1 MCIRDST
8 EAKKGAWP
16 LGIPAGYNAD
26 HEHLQRYVDLAKTD
40 EGFQQYLEEFVL
52 EAPAEAAE

>member
-1 MCIRDST
+1 MGSEMCIRDR
-8 EAKKGAWP
+8 P
-16 LGIPAGYNAD
+16 LGIPGGYNAD

-52 EAPAEAAE
+52 EAAAEAAE

>member
-1 MCIRDST
+1 MLLILAGD
-8 EAKKGAWP
+8 AKVLELEMTTGA
-16 LGIPAGYNAD
+16 
-26 HEHLQRYVDLAKTD
+26 AKTD